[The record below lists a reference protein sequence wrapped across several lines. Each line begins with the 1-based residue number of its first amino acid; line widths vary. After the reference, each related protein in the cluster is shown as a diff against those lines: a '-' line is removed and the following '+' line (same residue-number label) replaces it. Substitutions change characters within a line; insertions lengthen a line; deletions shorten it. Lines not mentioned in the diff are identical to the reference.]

1 MASEIE
7 HLREQLDKEREANGE
22 NRRLLVAGLE
32 RIRAIE
38 SSPDNSDHN
47 APPEPSEADVSTSA
61 KRRNGTRCVANLHK
75 LLRPRGPLML
85 HGW

>member
-1 MASEIE
+1 MPAPKHTDQSATDRDASPNVAASLVEHMGSEIE

-38 SSPDNSDHN
+38 SSPDI
-47 APPEPSEADVSTSA
+47 PIIT
-61 KRRNGTRCVANLHK
+61 
-75 LLRPRGPLML
+75 PLQSPQKPM
-85 HGW
+85 